1 MSDDL
6 LSEAIASTVT
16 RLAEL
21 PPGMRAGVDQLAAAW
36 KAEAQE
42 KHVDLGDPVAAR
54 SMVLGYTNGLAAA
67 RVVLTALVDATL
79 LLDATLAAVL
89 ADAIRHHPYVTVA
102 RTALCQLVSEAERRA
117 E

>member
-1 MSDDL
+1 
-6 LSEAIASTVT
+6 
-16 RLAEL
+16 
-21 PPGMRAGVDQLAAAW
+21 
-36 KAEAQE
+36 
-42 KHVDLGDPVAAR
+42 
-54 SMVLGYTNGLAAA
+54 MVLGYTNGLAAA
-67 RVVLTALVDATL
+67 RVVLTALVDAT